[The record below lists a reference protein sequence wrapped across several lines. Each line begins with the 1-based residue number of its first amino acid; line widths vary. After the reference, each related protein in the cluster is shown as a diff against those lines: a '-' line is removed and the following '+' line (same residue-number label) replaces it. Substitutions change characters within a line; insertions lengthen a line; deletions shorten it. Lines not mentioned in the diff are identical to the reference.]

1 MEAEDQKMENE
12 MALELIVNLEDGRK
26 CWRLVNGVL
35 FEKKKVEVVLEL
47 QGMAANL
54 GQVAKQ
60 INTKLIAL
68 K

>member
-1 MEAEDQKMENE
+1 MEAEDQKRENE